1 METTIVDSGNL
12 NYFKSFLLPDPINL
26 LEAHK
31 PIFALGL
38 IDNGIACGALAGGP
52 SGNSFQLTSLFVA
65 PEYRGKGGA
74 SLLLQTLISCMSG
87 QKELYEITAEFT
99 VFNDDHIL
107 LENFL
112 KHHNFVFEQDE
123 ETIYSVSLSS
133 LAQNSFFSKSSVT
146 DDIHT
151 FSELPPACIRELDHN
166 MRAREGAPLS
176 VPLEKADLDRE
187 LSVAILDGAHIDSF
201 IIFDRS
207 FAGML
212 TLAYAESGKKGG
224 SSAFSS
230 MLRTAYQNA
239 LKKYPPSTNIII
251 HTVNALSVALVKKL
265 ALESKTVSKSARL
278 RIKD

>member
-12 NYFKSFLLPDPINL
+12 NYFTSFLLPDAAKL
-26 LEAHK
+26 LQAHK

-52 SGNSFQLTSLFVA
+52 SGNSFRLTSLFVA

-74 SLLLQTLISCMSG
+74 SLLLQTLITCMSG

-99 VFNDDHIL
+99 LFNDDHIL

-112 KHHNFVFEQDE
+112 KHNNFTFEQED

-133 LAQNSFFSKSSVT
+133 LAQNSFFSKCSTT
-146 DDIHT
+146 DEIHT
-151 FSELPPACIRELDHN
+151 FSTLPPACLRELDHC
-166 MRAREGAPLS
+166 MSAREGAPLS
-176 VPLEKADLDRE
+176 VPLEKADLDSE
-187 LSVAILDGAHIDSF
+187 LSVAILDGVHIDSF
-201 IIFDRS
+201 IVFDRS

-212 TLAYAESGKKGG
+212 TLAYAESGTKGG

-239 LKKYPPSTNIII
+239 LKKYPPTTNIII
-251 HTVNALSVALVKKL
+251 HAVNPLSVALVKKL
-265 ALESKTVSKSARL
+265 AVESKIVSKSATL
-278 RIKD
+278 RIKE